1 MQHGFTIV
9 YKSCLSKLV
18 SIASM
23 GLVLFCL
30 SAMIIANQ
38 SHAEVAFSNQFALR
52 YNPLGLQDELYFGY
66 KKKLFKAAKNKLLF
80 GKSYI
85 WTGAL
90 VRATPQFAHF
100 GGFIRTLPIAILEL
114 QASAV
119 GVLGFSDSKSVQD
132 KSYFT
137 EATRQASAETGSI
150 IDNGWIASLQAR
162 LQYKKDAIAIRSTH
176 LFRHFAIDGDSSSG
190 MFYDQ
195 NLDLVLPFDSWAYQ
209 TDTDVL
215 YADDNK
221 QWVLG
226 LRHTYAR
233 SLSDAAEP
241 STTLA
246 GQQSEVQ
253 LHEIHRAGPLLAWK
267 FKQKTKAKSKKSKD
281 PLKHALLVLS
291 QWHIKHRLRTGDPTP
306 GAVPYFAV
314 AYVVSGTVF
323 K

>member
-1 MQHGFTIV
+1 M
-9 YKSCLSKLV
+9 
-18 SIASM
+18 
-23 GLVLFCL
+23 
-30 SAMIIANQ
+30 IANQ
-38 SHAEVAFSNQFALR
+38 SHAEIAFSNQFALR

-66 KKKLFKAAKNKLLF
+66 KKKLFKAPKNKLLF

-90 VRATPQFAHF
+90 IRVNPQFAHF

-137 EATRQASAETGSI
+137 AATRQASAEAGSI
-150 IDNGWIASLQAR
+150 TDNGWIATLKAR
-162 LQYKKDAIAIRSTH
+162 LQYKKDAIAIRSAH
-176 LFRHFAIDGDSSSG
+176 LFRHLSIDGESTSG

-195 NLDLVLPFDSWAYQ
+195 NLDLVLPFNSWAYQ
-209 TDTDVL
+209 TDTDLL

-233 SLSDAAEP
+233 SLSDVAQP
-241 STTLA
+241 STSLA
-246 GQQSEVQ
+246 AQPNEAQ
-253 LHEIHRAGPLLAWK
+253 LHEIHRAGPLFAWK
-267 FKQKTKAKSKKSKD
+267 FKQKASAKSKKSKD
-281 PLKHALLVLS
+281 PLKHALLILS
-291 QWHIKHRLRTGDPTP
+291 QWHIKHRLRTGNPTP
-306 GAVPYFAV
+306 GAIPYFAV
-314 AYVVSGTVF
+314 AYVVSGTVL